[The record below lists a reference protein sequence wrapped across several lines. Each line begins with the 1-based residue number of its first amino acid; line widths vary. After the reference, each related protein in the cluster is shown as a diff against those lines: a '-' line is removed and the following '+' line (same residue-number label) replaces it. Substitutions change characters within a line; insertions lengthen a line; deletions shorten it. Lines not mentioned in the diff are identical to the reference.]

1 MDKKTLSKEMDYQ
14 AAATEIATFQKALE
28 EAYRAKKVQ
37 YDSTINSIVI
47 NFANR
52 VMFERDIGAVPEAE
66 IQATQT

>member
-14 AAATEIATFQKALE
+14 QVAMEIAMFQKALE